1 MNKLLFI
8 LTLLGFAA
16 VSNAQLK
23 PMDVGAVSRL
33 RAAMKEAALKT
44 SSLTADF
51 SQEKEMT
58 MMEENLISD
67 GKFFFKKEKFLRWEY
82 IHPYRYV
89 IIINNDLITLQD
101 GERTSTFNTQT
112 GKEFREINNLI
123 IGSINGTLLNDD
135 KNFTSSFF
143 DSPDAS
149 VVKLKPLSPGLKA
162 TLSEIAIWIDKAT
175 LTVNKLEMTEVNGDK
190 TRITFSE
197 KQINRP
203 VPDEKFRAQ

>member
-67 GKFFFKKEKFLRWEY
+67 GKFYFKKEKFLRWEY

-143 DSPDAS
+143 DAPDAS

>member
-1 MNKLLFI
+1 MNKTLLI
-8 LTLLGFAA
+8 LTLLLSVRF
-16 VSNAQLK
+16 SSAQLK
-23 PMDVGAVSRL
+23 PMDMGAVSRL
-33 RAAMKEAALKT
+33 RAAMKEAALRT

-58 MMEENLISD
+58 MMEENIISD
-67 GKFFFKKEKFLRWEY
+67 GKFFFKKEKLLRWEY

-89 IIINNDLITLQD
+89 IIINNDKITLQD

-135 KNFTSSFF
+135 KNFAPSFF

-149 VVKLKPLSPGLKA
+149 VVKLKPLAPGLKA
-162 TLSEIAIWIDKAT
+162 TLSEIAIWIDKTT

-190 TRITFSE
+190 TRIAFSG
-197 KQINRP
+197 KQINKP
-203 VPDEKFRAQ
+203 VPDEKFRTQ

>member
-1 MNKLLFI
+1 MNKILFI
-8 LTLLGFAA
+8 LILLGVTT
-16 VSNAQLK
+16 VSRAQLK

-33 RAAMKEAALKT
+33 RAAMKEAAIKT

-58 MMEENLISD
+58 MMEENIISD
-67 GKFFFKKEKFLRWEY
+67 GKFYFKKEKFLRWEY
-82 IHPYRYV
+82 IHPYKYV

-149 VVKLKPLSPGLKA
+149 VVKLKPLAQGLKA
-162 TLSEIAIWIDKAT
+162 TISEIAIWIDKTT
-175 LTVNKLEMTEVNGDK
+175 LTVNKMEMTEVNGDK
-190 TRITFSE
+190 TRIAFSD